1 MQTVTTDCLI
11 IGGGLAGR
19 MAAREASRTGLQVT
33 LLSDGPGASPWV
45 HGINIPVHP
54 KDSVESFLSD
64 TIASGQG
71 VSDPAL
77 AAALCQDAPEI
88 LTELEG
94 MGLRFNRDGQGY
106 QFLRPLGASH
116 PRVMSVGNDTGVAV
130 LKTLKAELEAKLDER
145 PGLRAVHLQAQGG
158 RVTGALCFDQP
169 SHAWVT
175 VRAAATVLACGGF
188 CGIYP
193 FTTNK
198 RDSGGDGVAMAFRA
212 GAALCDLEMIQ
223 FEPSGAVWPEALRG
237 TSMITTMFFE
247 GAVLRNSD
255 GERFMLRYGPEGER
269 VNKDL
274 LARRIAAEIQADKGT
289 AHGGVYFDATA
300 LGKERL
306 EALYPAYVARYR
318 AVGIDLAS
326 EWIELAP
333 CAHTSLGGVRVDAQ
347 GASTVE
353 GLFACGEVMG
363 GLHGA
368 NRIGGSAGLE
378 TLVFGRRAGR
388 AAAAYIRQNPAGA
401 DIGRMDSPASA
412 ANTSE
417 FKPEMNAFPFPD
429 SGLVFSTGNGNA
441 SSNSRQTTVVADH
454 PARTPATP
462 ESLTADF
469 SVALHALRT
478 EMQTTLDRN
487 ANVLRNRDGLAS
499 ALRTLRGGWE
509 ALLRLR
515 PAEPHET
522 FLWFRLHNDLTA
534 ACLLCT
540 AALVREDSVGCHC
553 RTDAQEA
560 PAVPYR
566 VQLSR
571 NGDGSIQ
578 AERLPVGR

>member
-19 MAAREASRTGLQVT
+19 MAAREASRAGLRVT
-33 LLSDGPGASPWV
+33 MLSDGPGASPWV

-54 KDSVESFLSD
+54 EDSVESFLSD

-77 AAALCQDAPEI
+77 ADALCRDAPDI

-116 PRVMSVGNDTGVAV
+116 PRVMSVGNDTGVAI

-145 PGLRAVHLQAQGG
+145 PGLRAVRLLTAKGC
-158 RVTGALCFDQP
+158 VTGALCFDRR
-169 SHAWVT
+169 SDTWLA

-198 RDSGGDGVAMAFRA
+198 RDSGGDGVAMAFSA

-223 FEPSGAVWPEALRG
+223 FEPSGAVWPETLRG

-247 GAVLRNSD
+247 GAVLRNRD

-274 LARRIAAEIQADKGT
+274 LARRIAAEIQGGKGT
-289 AHGGVYFDATA
+289 THGGVYFDATA
-300 LGKERL
+300 LGRERL
-306 EALYPAYVARYR
+306 EELYPSYVARYR
-318 AVGIDLAS
+318 AAGIDLAG

-347 GASTVE
+347 CASTVE
-353 GLFACGEVMG
+353 GLFACGEAMG

-378 TLVFGRRAGR
+378 TLVFGRRAGL
-388 AAAAYIRQNPAGA
+388 AAAAYIRRSSA
-401 DIGRMDSPASA
+401 DEETGRMDCGRSIVD
-412 ANTSE
+412 TSVSL
-417 FKPEMNAFPFPD
+417 PDRTDFPFPD
-429 SGLVFSTGNGNA
+429 SGMVSPAGNGNV
-441 SSNSRQTTVVADH
+441 SSDSAVKPSVAMDPLQT
-454 PARTPATP
+454 PPSP
-462 ESLTADF
+462 ESLAAEF
-469 SVALHALRT
+469 SNALGVLRA
-478 EMQTTLDRN
+478 EMQTALDRN
-487 ANVLRNRDGLAS
+487 ANVLRNRDGLVS
-499 ALRTLRGGWE
+499 ALRTFRGDWE
-509 ALLRLR
+509 TLLRLR
-515 PAEPHET
+515 PSGPEET
-522 FLWFRLHNDLTA
+522 FHWYRMHNDLA
-534 ACLLCT
+534 AASLLCT

-560 PAVPYR
+560 PIHPYR
-566 VQLSR
+566 VLLSR
-571 NGDGSIQ
+571 NADGSIRS
-578 AERLPVGR
+578 ERVPVGH

>member
-19 MAAREASRTGLQVT
+19 MAAREASRAGLQVT

-88 LTELEG
+88 LAELEG

-158 RVTGALCFDQP
+158 RVTGALCFDQS

-193 FTTNK
+193 FSTNK

-274 LARRIAAEIQADKGT
+274 LARRIAAEIQAGKGT

-318 AVGIDLAS
+318 AVGIDLAC

-388 AAAAYIRQNPAGA
+388 AAAAYICQNPAGK
-401 DIGRMDSPASA
+401 DTGLLDRPSLSMDAGVFEP
-412 ANTSE
+412 T
-417 FKPEMNAFPFPD
+417 MDAFPFPGD
-429 SGLVFSTGNGNA
+429 TAVSLSGNGYA
-441 SSNSRQTTVVADH
+441 TFGPGIKPADREE
-454 PARTPATP
+454 PARASGATGP
-462 ESLTADF
+462 FAADF
-469 SVALHALRT
+469 SAALHPLRA
-478 EMQTTLDRN
+478 ELQTALDRN
-487 ANVLRNRDGLAS
+487 VNVLRNRDGLVS